1 MQPIKKSVFP
11 FFSLISTKIAN
22 FFKTSTGVARL
33 TCYLSV
39 FAETGNGVKFE

>member
-1 MQPIKKSVFP
+1 MQPIKKSIFP

-22 FFKTSTGVARL
+22 FYKCLPVLLDEPVIA
-33 TCYLSV
+33 V